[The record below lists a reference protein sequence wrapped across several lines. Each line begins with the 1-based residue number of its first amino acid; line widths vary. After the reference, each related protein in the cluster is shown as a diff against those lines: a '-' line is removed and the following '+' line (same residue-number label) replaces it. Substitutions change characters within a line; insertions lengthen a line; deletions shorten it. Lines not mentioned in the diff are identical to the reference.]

1 QASLETNQIPISVYD
16 NLIENVEKHLPQL
29 HRYIDLKKNITKF
42 DKMHM
47 YDLHTPFAEDGEKSI
62 PYETAQQHVQ
72 EGLAVLG
79 KEYHQLLQKAFSERW
94 IDVYHTPGK
103 RSGAYQWGAYD
114 THPFILLNYQGT
126 MDDVYTLAHE
136 LGHAAHSHFSHKN
149 QHYLDANYPIFTAEV
164 ASITN
169 EALLFEEMYKRAE
182 TRQEKIKL
190 LSQRLE
196 DYTGTLFL

>member
-1 QASLETNQIPISVYD
+1 
-16 NLIENVEKHLPQL
+16 
-29 HRYIDLKKNITKF
+29 
-42 DKMHM
+42 
-47 YDLHTPFAEDGEKSI
+47 
-62 PYETAQQHVQ
+62 
-72 EGLAVLG
+72 
-79 KEYHQLLQKAFSERW
+79 
-94 IDVYHTPGK
+94 
-103 RSGAYQWGAYD
+103 
-114 THPFILLNYQGT
+114 PFILLNYQGT

-136 LGHAAHSHFSHKN
+136 LRHAAHSHFSHKN

-196 DYTGTLFL
+196 DYTGTLFLQTMFAEFEQGIHEKVEQGEALTAESLKEWYGSLMKKYFGP